1 MEKDY
6 HFDNKAFVMYKEWEQ
21 YFSALDSTEDAG
33 RLIKALF
40 AYAARDEEPDFS
52 GNLKM
57 AFMFMKNRIDEDG
70 RKWERKCAAN
80 SENSKKR
87 WKKRDN
93 TEDTDTPA
101 SSDTD
106 DTNDDTK
113 NEKTKDENTIE
124 ISIKEISDK
133 IYSKYPRKDGKA
145 KGYEYIAAFLK
156 KGRELSG
163 IGRIKL
169 NHEQI
174 RCAVMDYAMD
184 CEENKTAKQYM
195 QQFSTFMNKT
205 VLDYV
210 DKSIEGYERY
220 MEETYGDDWRSI
232 KFTYK

>member
-6 HFDNKAFVMYKEWEQ
+6 HSDNKAFVMYKEWEQ
-21 YFSALDSTEDAG
+21 YFSALDSIEDAG

-40 AYAARDEEPDFS
+40 AYAARNEEPDFS

-70 RKWERKCAAN
+70 KKWERKCAAN

-87 WKKRDN
+87 WEKRN
-93 TEDTDTPA
+93 SAEDTDTPA

-106 DTNDDTK
+106 NTNDDTSSNKIK
-113 NEKTKDENTIE
+113 NENTKE

-145 KGYEYIAAFLK
+145 KGYEYIAAFLT
-156 KGRELSG
+156 KGRKLSG
-163 IGRIKL
+163 IGRVKL

-174 RCAVMDYAMD
+174 YCAVKDYAMD
-184 CEENKTAKQYM
+184 CEENQTAKQYI
-195 QQFSTFMNKT
+195 QQFSTFMDKT

-220 MEETYGDDWRSI
+220 MEGTYGDDWKSI
-232 KFTYK
+232 KFIYK